1 MRIFEHVKLPQLQFD
16 LNAETTD
23 SGRLYTTPE
32 GNKYKSITTVL
43 SNYNKKAIYEW
54 RQAVGEEYANIV
66 SRKAASR
73 GTKVHK
79 ICEDYINN
87 EISELKMQM
96 LMPDM
101 KELFFKIKPDIDKSI
116 GKVYAQEQ
124 ALYSDRY
131 RIAGRVDLIAEWNGK
146 LSVIDFKT
154 STKQKDEE
162 DIQNYFMQC
171 TAYAL
176 MFAERTGIWIDDIVV
191 VIATEEG
198 SAQIFEKQI
207 HDYRQPLLVYVDK
220 YA

>member
-1 MRIFEHVKLPQLQFD
+1 MRIFEHVSLPQLQFD

-87 EISELKMQM
+87 EISEMKMQL

-101 KELFFKIKPDIDKSI
+101 KELFFKIKPDIDECV

-124 ALYSDRY
+124 ALYSDKY

-198 SAQIFEKQI
+198 PAQIFEKQI
-207 HDYRQPLLVYVDK
+207 HDYRQPLLVYIDK

>member
-43 SNYNKKAIYEW
+43 SNYNKQAIMEW
-54 RQAVGEEYANIV
+54 RQSVGEEQANKI
-66 SRKAASR
+66 SRRAADR

-79 ICEDYINN
+79 ICEDYLKN
-87 EISELKMQM
+87 EIPELKMQM
-96 LMPDM
+96 MMPDL
-101 KELFFKIKPDIDKSI
+101 KELFFKIKPHIDENV
-116 GKVYAQEQ
+116 GKIYSQEQ
-124 ALYSDRY
+124 ALYSDKY

-146 LSVIDFKT
+146 LSVIDYKT
-154 STKQKDEE
+154 STKQKEE
-162 DIQNYFMQC
+162 QDIQNYFMQC

-176 MFAERTGIWIDDIVV
+176 MFAERTGMWIDDIVV
-191 VIATEEG
+191 LIATEEG
-198 SAQIFEKQI
+198 PSQVFERQI
-207 HDYRQPLLVYVDK
+207 HDYRQPLIEYIDK

>member
-101 KELFFKIKPDIDKSI
+101 KELFFKIKPDIDECV

-124 ALYSDRY
+124 ALYSDKY

-198 SAQIFEKQI
+198 PAQIFEKQI
-207 HDYRQPLLVYVDK
+207 HDYRQPLLVYIDK

>member
-101 KELFFKIKPDIDKSI
+101 KELFFKIKPDIDECV

-124 ALYSDRY
+124 ALYSDKY

-207 HDYRQPLLVYVDK
+207 HDYRQPLLIYIDK